1 MQTTATKEL
10 KFNIDTIWNLLNDD
24 QLIKEI
30 DPKVILNE
38 PIELKEGKI
47 GSTYRQQYQEGK
59 KIQEY
64 IVEVSKFEDTKSL
77 KSFGFTFDLAK
88 ACHIEAEYTLKAI
101 THTRTQFTYEVKQVP
116 LSFGMKIM
124 FKLMPKSVINKQT
137 MAHIEKIEELLQRN

>member
-1 MQTTATKEL
+1 MHTKASKEL
-10 KFNIDTIWNLLNDD
+10 KFNIDEIWDLLNND

-38 PIELKEGKI
+38 PIELKEGKV

-64 IVEVSKFEDTKSL
+64 IVEVSKFEDTKGL
-77 KSFGFTFDLAK
+77 KRFGFTFDLAK
-88 ACHIEAEYTLKAI
+88 VCHIEAEYTLKAI
-101 THTRTQFTYEVKQVP
+101 THTRTQFTYEVEQQP

-124 FKLMPKSVINKQT
+124 FKLMPKSIVNKQT
-137 MAHIEKIEELLQRN
+137 MAHIEKIEELLAKK